1 MRNLHGLTRSIKEGV
16 KNIGKN
22 RSFTFA
28 SIGTLTACLFMFGVV
43 YFLLA
48 NLRYN
53 VDELQTNFGVSVFF
67 EEEISQSKID
77 QIGEKIKQREEVYS
91 ISLITPEEAW
101 DSFSKEYPEELV
113 ESFKNDNPLA
123 NLTSY
128 FVALKKVE
136 NQKQLASYIESLEGV
151 RHVRQLNKEADLF
164 QNMNSILKYGSI
176 GIIGLLLIIS
186 IFLISITISAGI
198 TVRQEEICIMK
209 LIGASDIFV
218 KGPFY
223 VEGMLIGL
231 IGSVLPFTIL
241 HFVFEKLMSYITT
254 EYSVLPIQFLSLQE
268 VYQVLVP
275 VIAAVGIGIG
285 LLGSIMT
292 VRKHLRR

>member
-101 DSFSKEYPEELV
+101 ESFSKEYPEELV